1 MFMDI
6 FVINTEKADFV
17 SEELLSQF
25 GRKEFRDKTQK
36 KIHQFSYL
44 MLDRILKEFYQIE
57 NREILND
64 KKPELKN
71 GEKHFSLSHSGQYIV
86 IAFSDSKCGIDI
98 ENIKQRDYKK
108 ISKRMKFNSANLKE
122 FYQNWTKYEA
132 KYKLGKTPKSEYEF
146 EIPEYIITAVS
157 GSSDERFDVYYN
169 L

>member
-6 FVINTEKADFV
+6 FVINTEKADSV
-17 SEELLSQF
+17 SEELLNRF
-25 GRKEFRDKTQK
+25 GRKEFRDKAQK

-44 MLDRILKEFYQIE
+44 MLDRILKEFYQTE
-57 NREILND
+57 NREILNN
-64 KKPELKN
+64 KRPELKN
-71 GEKHFSLSHSGQYIV
+71 GEKHFSISHSGQYIV

-98 ENIKQRDYKK
+98 EQIKQREYKK

-132 KYKLGKTPKSEYEF
+132 KYKLGEIPKSEYGF

-157 GSSDERFDVYYN
+157 GNSGEIFEVYYS